1 MSINVQRT
9 IKYRSLENQQ
19 YSQTY
24 NRANIRIPADN
35 MQTDLSQSYLAMRM
49 RIKSKTGETITSAD
63 LEKLTANDM
72 CLSFGHE
79 DHTYSPACMIKS
91 AVLKRGNGQILESI
105 PFSNIISQTMFQLT
119 TNKERLASSNLLNGL
134 ALASKRGESITKTLS
149 SLHKDY
155 IEVQIPLQD
164 IFELCRSTNFWLSE
178 TQGLEL
184 NFETENRLDLFK
196 VVLVKSTEVFPDST
210 TLLNTLE
217 MNDNQSFQ
225 SDEIP
230 KTRVA
235 TRPKVFGASLFAPI
249 SALPAVVAGTEVPQ
263 FQSLQLVAETTQAQ
277 LTAASIVAGA
287 HCKLVFRLASGHF
300 FEMQNEVS
308 ATTSYAN
315 PVPSLIIFKYAW
327 YWNAADVVEFVRLE
341 MTPMVVSNAI
351 AYADLTL
358 STNIIKIDTPTF
370 EKLQGVGLITYDK
383 KANLDGV
390 FDLAMQSVNPQSF
403 PAAGNTP
410 TSQGMIDN
418 KQITYITDERYVG
431 DKFYSNGMIRLPIT
445 SRGVRMTF
453 VKENGDG
460 TYDITFSDIGMKNP
474 LIGPGLNGLWGSTEV
489 LPNPANLSY
498 NFIFERHQ
506 LPSAVFGAGDAALV
520 AKLSAGLTY
529 EIDRLEV
536 VLNQS
541 TKNKKIPMGTSY
553 NTYKVEP
560 ITIQDSVFDYERQF
574 NILEPSTYNTA
585 ILAPKRG
592 SLVSTLPN
600 IYSYRFQVNNISNTS
615 TDITLKSVDSDFPS
629 GMHLDKTL
637 DYFANSQL
645 AVRNFFGI
653 GGMDMQSEPVRILP
667 LKIYSA
673 NDASNY
679 FVNNKMFTI
688 QLAVHSPQ
696 ESLQPISEQTM
707 YLVKSCIQVI

>member
-19 YSQTY
+19 YSPTY

-49 RIKSKTGETITSAD
+49 RIKSKNGETITSAD
-63 LEKLTANDM
+63 LAKLTEKDM

-79 DHTYSPACMIKS
+79 DHTYSPASMIKS
-91 AVLKRGNGQILESI
+91 AILKRGNGQILESI

-134 ALASKRGESITKTLS
+134 ALASKRGESLTKTLS

-178 TQGLEL
+178 TQGLEMS
-184 NFETENRLDLFK
+184 FETENRLDLFK
-196 VVLVKSTEVFPDST
+196 VVLVKSTEVFPAST

-217 MNDNQSFQ
+217 MNDNQSFESAQ
-225 SDEIP
+225 IP
-230 KTRVA
+230 KTQVA
-235 TRPKVFGASLFAPI
+235 DRPKIFGASLFAPI
-249 SALPAVVAGTEVPQ
+249 SAVPDIVANTTIPQ
-263 FQSLQLVAETTQAQ
+263 FQSLQVLAQVTQAQ
-277 LTAASIVAGA
+277 LTAGSIIAGR
-287 HCKLVFRLASGHF
+287 HCKLIFRLASGHL
-300 FEMQNEVS
+300 FEMQNEVN
-308 ATTSYAN
+308 ATTSFAD
-315 PVPSLIIFKYAW
+315 PVPALIVFKYAW
-327 YWNAADVVEFVRLE
+327 YWNPTDVVEFVRLE
-341 MTPMVVSNAI
+341 MTQMVVSNAI
-351 AYADLTL
+351 PYADLTL

-370 EKLQGVGLITYDK
+370 EKLQSVGLITYDK

-390 FDLAMQSVNPQSF
+390 FDLAMQIVNPQF
-403 PAAGNTP
+403 YPTNTP
-410 TSQGMIDN
+410 TSAQAMIDN
-418 KQITYITDERYVG
+418 KQITYITDEKYVG
-431 DKFYSNGMIRLPIT
+431 EKFYSNDMIRLPIT

-453 VKENGDG
+453 VKDNQDD
-460 TYDITFSDIGMKNP
+460 TYDITFTDLGMKNP
-474 LIGPGLNGLWGSTEV
+474 LIGPALNQLWGATEI
-489 LPNPANLSY
+489 LPNPANLFY

-506 LPSAVFGAGDAALV
+506 LPGAVLGNADAALV
-520 AKLSAGLTY
+520 TKLSAGLTY

-541 TKNKKIPMGTSY
+541 TKNKKMPMGMSY

-560 ITIQDSVFDYERQF
+560 ITIQDSVYDYERQF

-592 SLVSTLPN
+592 SMVSTLPN

-615 TDITLKSVDSDFPS
+615 TDIALKDVGTDFPS

-645 AVRNFFGI
+645 SLRNFFGI

-673 NDASNY
+673 NDSSNY

-696 ESLQPISEQTM
+696 ESLKPISEQTM
-707 YLVKSCIQVI
+707 YLVKSCIQML

>member
-1 MSINVQRT
+1 MSINVQRV
-9 IKYRSLENQQ
+9 IKFRSLENQQ
-19 YSQTY
+19 YTPTY
-24 NRANIRIPADN
+24 NRANIRIPADT
-35 MQTDLSQSYLAMRM
+35 MQTDLSQSYLAMRL
-49 RIKSKTGETITSAD
+49 RIKSKAGETITSAD
-63 LEKLTANDM
+63 LAKLTANDM
-72 CLSFGHE
+72 CISFGHE
-79 DHTYSPACMIKS
+79 DHSYSPACMIKS
-91 AVLKRGNGQILESI
+91 AVLKAGNGQILESI

-164 IFELCRSTNFWLSE
+164 IFELCRSSNFWLSE

-184 NFETENRLDLFK
+184 SLETENRVDLFK
-196 VVLVKSTEVFPDST
+196 VVLVKSTEVFPAST

-217 MNDNQSFQ
+217 MNDNQSFA

-230 KTRVA
+230 KTQVA
-235 TRPKVFGASLFAPI
+235 NRPKVFGASLFAPI
-249 SALPAVVAGTEVPQ
+249 STLPAVVAGTDIPQ

-287 HCKLVFRLASGHF
+287 HCKLVFRLGSGHF
-300 FEMQNEVS
+300 FEMMNEVI
-308 ATTSYAN
+308 ATTSYAD
-315 PVPSLIIFKYAW
+315 PVPSIIAFKYAW
-327 YWNAADVVEFVRLE
+327 YWHAGDEVEFVRLE
-341 MTPMVVSNAI
+341 MTSMVVSNPTT
-351 AYADLTL
+351 YANLSL

-370 EKLQGVGLITYDK
+370 EKLQGVGLISYDK

-390 FDLAMQSVNPQSF
+390 FDLAMQIVNPQSY
-403 PAAGNTP
+403 PAGEGTP
-410 TSQGMIDN
+410 TSQGMIDA
-418 KQITYITDERYVG
+418 KQITYVTDERYVG
-431 DKFYSNGMIRLPIT
+431 EKFYGNDMIRLPIT

-453 VKENGDG
+453 VKDNGDG
-460 TYDITFSDIGMKNP
+460 SYDLTFTDLGMKNS
-474 LIGPGLNGLWGSTEV
+474 LIGPGLSGLWSSTEV
-489 LPNPANLSY
+489 LPNPENLSY
-498 NFIFERHQ
+498 SFIFERHQ
-506 LPSAVFGAGDAALV
+506 LPAAVLGAGDAALIS
-520 AKLSAGLTY
+520 KLSAGLTY

-541 TKNKKIPMGTSY
+541 TKNKKMPMGKSY

-574 NILEPSTYNTA
+574 NVMEPSTYNIA

-600 IYSYRFQVNNISNTS
+600 VYSYRYQINNISNTS
-615 TDITLKSVDSDFPS
+615 TDITLKTVDSDFPS
-629 GMHLDKTL
+629 GMHLDKSL

-653 GGMDMQSEPVRILP
+653 GGMDMQAEPVRILP

-679 FVNNKMFTI
+679 FVNNKMFTV
-688 QLAVHSPQ
+688 QLAIHSPQ
-696 ESLQPISEQTM
+696 ESLQPISEQTL
-707 YLVKSCIQVI
+707 YLVKSSIQTL

>member
-19 YSQTY
+19 YTPTY

-63 LEKLTANDM
+63 LAKLTENDM

-79 DHTYSPACMIKS
+79 DHTYSPASMIKS
-91 AVLKRGNGQILESI
+91 AILKRGNGQILESI

-134 ALASKRGESITKTLS
+134 ALASKRGESLTKTLS

-178 TQGLEL
+178 TQGLEMS
-184 NFETENRLDLFK
+184 FETENRLDLFK
-196 VVLVKSTEVFPDST
+196 VVLVKSTEDFPAST
-210 TLLNTLE
+210 TLLDTLE
-217 MNDNQSFQ
+217 MNDNQSFESTQ
-225 SDEIP
+225 IP
-230 KTRVA
+230 KTQVA
-235 TRPKVFGASLFAPI
+235 VRPKVFGASLFAPI
-249 SALPAVVAGTEVPQ
+249 SALPDVVATTTIPQ
-263 FQSLQLVAETTQAQ
+263 FQSLQLVAQVTQAQ
-277 LTAASIVAGA
+277 LTAGSIVAGRQ
-287 HCKLVFRLASGHF
+287 CKLIFRLASGHL
-300 FEMQNEVS
+300 FEMQNEVQ
-308 ATTSYAN
+308 AITSYAD
-315 PVPSLIIFKYAW
+315 PVPALIVFKYAW
-327 YWNAADVVEFVRLE
+327 YWNPTDVVEFVRLE
-341 MTPMVVSNAI
+341 MTPMVVSNAT
-351 AYADLTL
+351 AYANLTL

-370 EKLQGVGLITYDK
+370 EKLQSVGLITYDK

-390 FDLAMQSVNPQSF
+390 FDLAMQIVNPQAY
-403 PAAGNTP
+403 PANAALTP
-410 TSQGMIDN
+410 QGMIDA
-418 KQITYITDERYVG
+418 KQITYITDEKYVG
-431 DKFYSNGMIRLPIT
+431 DKFYSNDMIRLPLT

-460 TYDITFSDIGMKNP
+460 TYDLTFTDLGMKNP
-474 LIGPGLNGLWGSTEV
+474 LIGPALNQLWGGNEI
-489 LPNPANLSY
+489 LPTPANLSY

-506 LPSAVFGAGDAALV
+506 LPSAVLGNADAALV

-541 TKNKKIPMGTSY
+541 TKNKKMPMGMSY

-560 ITIQDSVFDYERQF
+560 ITIQDSVYDYERQF
-574 NILEPSTYNTA
+574 NVLEPSTYNTA

-592 SLVSTLPN
+592 SMVSTLPN

-615 TDITLKSVDSDFPS
+615 TDITLKGTDTDFPS

-645 AVRNFFGI
+645 SLRNFFGI
-653 GGMDMQSEPVRILP
+653 GGMDIQAEPVRILP

-673 NDASNY
+673 NDSSNY

-707 YLVKSCIQVI
+707 YLVKSCIQML